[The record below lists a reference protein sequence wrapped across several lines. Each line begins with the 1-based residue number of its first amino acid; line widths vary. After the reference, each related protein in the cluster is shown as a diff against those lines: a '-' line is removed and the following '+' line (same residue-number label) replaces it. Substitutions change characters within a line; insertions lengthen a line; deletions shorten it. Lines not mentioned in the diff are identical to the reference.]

1 MEQEKKRKRSDADDG
16 PTSDA
21 EDDAED
27 DDDGIYNAEA
37 MHDKLED
44 IAWTQQQP
52 WIETLAITSSAPT
65 HVANI
70 DDDLERELAFYN
82 QALGSAQVAIKRMEE
97 GGIPWRRPPDYF
109 AEMVKSDEHM
119 AKVKEQLL
127 HEQNVIEGAEQRR
140 KQREAKKFGKQVA
153 AERKK
158 ERAQE
163 KKKAITSVSALRKQ
177 RERDGFSGDLDMDAE
192 LAKMDG
198 RGGGKN
204 AFGKNSRKSALGDRF
219 TPSQKAGKRANRDS
233 KYGFGGP
240 KRVRK
245 QNDAY
250 SAAGGDYKS
259 SSKST
264 PGSGN
269 KKGRGKQQRPGKS
282 RRAAMQKTR
291 G

>member
-1 MEQEKKRKRSDADDG
+1 MEQEKKRKRSNADEG
-16 PTSDA
+16 PPSGGG
-21 EDDAED
+21 DDAED
-27 DDDGIYNAEA
+27 DDEGIYNIEA

-52 WIETLAITSSAPT
+52 WVETLAITSSAPT
-65 HVANI
+65 QVANI

-82 QALGSAQVAIKRMEE
+82 QALGAARVAIGRMEE
-97 GGIPWRRPPDYF
+97 QGTPWRRPPDYF

-119 AKVKEQLL
+119 AKVKEQLV
-127 HEQNVIEGAEQRR
+127 HEQQVIEGAEQRR

-163 KKKAITSVSALRKQ
+163 KKKAITSVTALRKQ
-177 RERDGFSGDLDMDAE
+177 RKRDGFSGDVDMEAE
-192 LAKMDG
+192 LAKLDG
-198 RGGGKN
+198 HGGGRS
-204 AFGKNSRKSALGDRF
+204 AFVKGRRKSALGDRF
-219 TPSQKAGKRANRDS
+219 TPNQKSGKRATRDT

-240 KRVRK
+240 KRGQK

-250 SAAGGDYKS
+250 SAAGGDYR

-269 KKGRGKQQRPGKS
+269 KNRGGKQQRPGKS
-282 RRAAMQKTR
+282 RRAAMKKTR